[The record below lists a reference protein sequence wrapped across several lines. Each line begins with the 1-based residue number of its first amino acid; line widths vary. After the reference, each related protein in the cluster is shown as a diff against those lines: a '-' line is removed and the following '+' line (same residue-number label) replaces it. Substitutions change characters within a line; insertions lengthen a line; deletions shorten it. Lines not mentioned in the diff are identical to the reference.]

1 MIGTSYLPEGEL
13 IRDTETRAYTSSLDG
28 LKKAMREGRIL
39 EGVAVRCSGD
49 LTLTVEVGKFTGTI
63 ERDEAVFT
71 QGEPVK
77 DIAIITRVGK
87 PVCFRV
93 LSVTERGGMPVI
105 KLSRRLAQRECVVNY
120 LSGLTPGDIIA
131 AKVTHLEHFGAFVD
145 IGCGVASLLPI
156 DCVSVSRIDHP
167 AERLRVGCM
176 MPVCVKSVERENGM
190 TRRIYVTRRE
200 LLGTWEEDA
209 ALFRVGQTVTGIVRS
224 IESYGIFVE
233 ADAQPRRAR
242 GVAGRRICLSDG
254 GCFYIKSI
262 VPEKMKIKL
271 VIVDPYKGISPKRQA
286 FAGCF
291 PSVPQQAESA
301 ETDDTDSADTPDAD
315 TPANLADALHISR
328 WRYSPDCCPRVI
340 ETVFDGDGTNN
351 QS

>member
-1 MIGTSYLPEGEL
+1 
-13 IRDTETRAYTSSLDG
+13 
-28 LKKAMREGRIL
+28 
-39 EGVAVRCSGD
+39 
-49 LTLTVEVGKFTGTI
+49 
-63 ERDEAVFT
+63 
-71 QGEPVK
+71 
-77 DIAIITRVGK
+77 
-87 PVCFRV
+87 
-93 LSVTERGGMPVI
+93 
-105 KLSRRLAQRECVVNY
+105 
-120 LSGLTPGDIIA
+120 
-131 AKVTHLEHFGAFVD
+131 
-145 IGCGVASLLPI
+145 
-156 DCVSVSRIDHP
+156 
-167 AERLRVGCM
+167 M

-200 LLGTWEEDA
+200 LLGTWEENA

-233 ADAQPRRAR
+233 LTPNL
-242 GVAGRRICLSDG
+242 AGLAEWRDDVSVSQTAAV
-254 GCFYIKSI
+254 YIKSI

-301 ETDDTDSADTPDAD
+301 ETDDTDSTDTPDTD
-315 TPANLADALHISR
+315 SPANLAEALHISR

>member
-131 AKVTHLEHFGAFVD
+131 A
-145 IGCGVASLLPI
+145 
-156 DCVSVSRIDHP
+156 
-167 AERLRVGCM
+167 
-176 MPVCVKSVERENGM
+176 
-190 TRRIYVTRRE
+190 
-200 LLGTWEEDA
+200 
-209 ALFRVGQTVTGIVRS
+209 
-224 IESYGIFVE
+224 
-233 ADAQPRRAR
+233 
-242 GVAGRRICLSDG
+242 
-254 GCFYIKSI
+254 
-262 VPEKMKIKL
+262 
-271 VIVDPYKGISPKRQA
+271 
-286 FAGCF
+286 
-291 PSVPQQAESA
+291 
-301 ETDDTDSADTPDAD
+301 
-315 TPANLADALHISR
+315 
-328 WRYSPDCCPRVI
+328 
-340 ETVFDGDGTNN
+340 
-351 QS
+351 

>member
-200 LLGTWEEDA
+200 LLGTWEENA
-209 ALFRVGQTVTGIVRS
+209 ALFRVGL
-224 IESYGIFVE
+224 
-233 ADAQPRRAR
+233 
-242 GVAGRRICLSDG
+242 AGRRICLSDG
-254 GCFYIKSI
+254 GCLHKEHRPRKDEDKARYRRPVQGHFTEASGFRG
-262 VPEKMKIKL
+262 VLP
-271 VIVDPYKGISPKRQA
+271 VCA
-286 FAGCF
+286 AAG
-291 PSVPQQAESA
+291 
-301 ETDDTDSADTPDAD
+301 
-315 TPANLADALHISR
+315 
-328 WRYSPDCCPRVI
+328 
-340 ETVFDGDGTNN
+340 
-351 QS
+351 

>member
-200 LLGTWEEDA
+200 LLGTWEENA

-233 ADAQPRRAR
+233 LTPNL
-242 GVAGRRICLSDG
+242 AGLAEWRDDVSVSQTAAV
-254 GCFYIKSI
+254 YIKSI

-291 PSVPQQAESA
+291 PSVPQPDENADA
-301 ETDDTDSADTPDAD
+301 DDTDSVGTPDTD
-315 TPANLADALHISR
+315 SPANLAEALHISR